1 MVFFQ
6 RGWGWAIGQKFEIFS
21 MFSYFGIIN
30 QQNVFNIILE
40 SQKAFLDYKR
50 QKVNK
55 VEKPAFFP
63 RGLVHGFGKKFEFFL
78 FFLL

>member
-6 RGWGWAIGQKFEIFS
+6 GGWGWAIGQKFEIFS

-30 QQNVFNIILE
+30 QQNVSDIILE

-50 QKVNK
+50 QKVKK
-55 VEKPAFFP
+55 VEKSGFFP
-63 RGLVHGFGKKFEFFL
+63 RGLVHGFKW
-78 FFLL
+78 